1 MRESYDMK
9 ALVIE
14 KPGTACVQTVQV
26 APVGNKDLRIKV
38 KASGICG
45 TDLHIFRGGYLGSYP
60 VIPGHEFSGVVEE
73 VGGKVTRFKVGD
85 HVAIEPN
92 ISCDNCDACLNNRQ
106 NFCEQWNAV
115 GVTLPGG
122 MAEYAVVPEKAA
134 FNIGELSFLSGA
146 FVEPLSCV
154 LHGVERAR
162 FKLADKVLILGAGPI
177 GILLSKTIQLQGAGE
192 ITQVDLNQSRL
203 ELAKKSG
210 AVKVCTSLDELKRD
224 SFDVVVDASGSTFLM
239 ERALDFVRKGGTVLW
254 FGVPKR
260 GAKLQLPAFTIFE
273 KGLILLSSYTSV
285 RNSIQAVE
293 LLKNGKI
300 DVVPLVSHQL
310 PLEGFTKGV
319 EIIEKGLEGVLKV
332 VIQPELI

>member
-1 MRESYDMK
+1 MDMK
-9 ALVIE
+9 ALIIE
-14 KPGTACVQTVQV
+14 KPGTAEVRTVPV
-26 APVGNKDLRIKV
+26 APVGERDLRIKV
-38 KASGICG
+38 KVSGICG
-45 TDLHIFRGGYLGSYP
+45 TDVHIFRGEYLGGYP

-73 VGGKVTRFKVGD
+73 AGEKVVRFKVGD

-92 ISCDNCDACLNNRQ
+92 ISCDNCHACLSNRQ
-106 NFCEQWNAV
+106 NFCERWNGV

-134 FNIGELSFLSGA
+134 FNIGELPFLSGA

-154 LHGVERAR
+154 LHGVERTR

-177 GILLSKTIQLQGAGE
+177 GILLSKAIQLQGACE

-210 AVKVCTSLDELKRD
+210 AVKACTSLEELKKD

-260 GAKLQLPAFTIFE
+260 DAALQLPAFTIFE
-273 KGLILLSSYTSV
+273 KGLFLLSSYTSV

-310 PLEGFTKGV
+310 PLEDFVKGV
-319 EIIEKGLEGVLKV
+319 ETIEKGLEGVLKV
-332 VIQPELI
+332 VILPELAKNS

>member
-1 MRESYDMK
+1 MK

-14 KPGTACVQTVQV
+14 KPGAARVQTVQV
-26 APVGNKDLRIKV
+26 ATVGDRDLRVKV

-45 TDLHIFRGGYLGSYP
+45 TDLHIFRGEYLGGYP

-73 VGGKVTRFKVGD
+73 VGEKVTRFKVGN
-85 HVAIEPN
+85 HIAIEPN
-92 ISCDNCDACLNNRQ
+92 ISCDKCDACLSNRQ
-106 NFCEQWNAV
+106 NFCERWNAV

-134 FNIGELSFLSGA
+134 FNIGDLPFLSGA

-162 FKLADKVLILGAGPI
+162 IKLADKVLILGAGPI
-177 GILLSKTIQLQGAGE
+177 GILLSKTIQLQGACK

-210 AVKVCTSLDELKRD
+210 ASKVCASLDELKKD

-260 GAKLQLPAFTIFE
+260 DAKLQLPAFTIFE
-273 KGLILLSSYTSV
+273 KGLFLLSSYTSV

-300 DVVPLVSHQL
+300 DVAPLVSHQL
-310 PLEGFTKGV
+310 PMEDFVKGV
-319 EIIEKGLEGVLKV
+319 EIIEKGIEGVLKV
-332 VIQPELI
+332 VILPELT

>member
-1 MRESYDMK
+1 MK

-14 KPGTACVQTVQV
+14 KPGTASVQTVQV
-26 APVGNKDLRIKV
+26 APVGEKDLRVKV

-45 TDLHIFRGGYLGSYP
+45 TDLHIFRGEYLGSYP

-73 VGGKVTRFKVGD
+73 AGKKVTRFKVGD

-92 ISCDNCDACLNNRQ
+92 ISCDNCDACLSNRQ

-115 GVTLPGG
+115 GVTFPGG

-134 FNIGELSFLSGA
+134 FNIGDLPFLAGA

-162 FKLADKVLILGAGPI
+162 IKLADKVLILGAGPI
-177 GILLSKTIQLQGAGE
+177 GILLSKTIQLQGACE

-210 AVKVCTSLDELKRD
+210 AVKVCASLEELKRD

-260 GAKLQLPAFTIFE
+260 DAKLQLPAFTIFE
-273 KGLILLSSYTSV
+273 KGLFLLSSYTSV

-293 LLKNGKI
+293 LLKSGKI
-300 DVVPLVSHQL
+300 DVTSLVSHQL
-310 PLEGFTKGV
+310 PLEDFVKGV
-319 EIIEKGLEGVLKV
+319 EIIEKGIEGVLKV
-332 VIQPELI
+332 VILPELT